1 MAGTMMDVEVIDAA
15 VQLACRAPSLHNS
28 QPWRWVADQAG
39 LHLFADPGRRMRS
52 ADESGREA
60 LISCGAVLHH
70 LRVAMA
76 AAGWIAHVER
86 FPNPNDLRHV
96 ASIDFTPLNFVTEGD
111 RDRADAIL
119 RRRTDRLPFA
129 APTNWESF
137 ETELRH
143 VVDDDSVLLDVL
155 SDAVRPQLAE
165 ASRLSASLRSYDSNY
180 HAELDW
186 WTGVSDAYQG
196 VPLSS
201 LISATES
208 ERVDVGRQFPLGP
221 ANERRSGIPRDASN
235 ILVLSTAED
244 TRGDAVRCGEMLS
257 ATLLECTLAGM
268 ATCTLSHITESADG
282 RGVIAALTASR
293 AFPQLL
299 IRVGRTPSMEAA
311 PAMTPRRRIADV
323 LTWRVEGRAPDGH
336 LHRQLKPLHRD

>member
-1 MAGTMMDVEVIDAA
+1 VLETMVDTEVINAA
-15 VQLACRAPSLHNS
+15 VELACRAPSLHNS
-28 QPWRWVADQAG
+28 QPWRWVADHDG
-39 LHLFADPGRRMRS
+39 LHLFADPSRKMRS

-76 AAGWIAHVER
+76 AAGWTAHVER
-86 FPNPNDLRHV
+86 FPNPNDLQHL
-96 ASIDFTPLNFVTEGD
+96 ASIDFTPLNFVTDGD

-119 RRRTDRLPFA
+119 RRTTDRLPFA

-137 ETELRH
+137 EIELRN
-143 VVDDDSVLLDVL
+143 VIDDDVVHLDVL
-155 SDAVRPQLAE
+155 SDAVRPELAE
-165 ASRLSASLRSYDSNY
+165 ASLLSASLRSYDTNY

-186 WTGVSDAYQG
+186 WTGGFDANQG

-221 ANERRSGIPRDASN
+221 ASERRSGIRRDCST
-235 ILVLSTAED
+235 IVVLSTDED
-244 TRGDAVRCGEMLS
+244 SRGDAVRCGEMLS
-257 ATLLECTLAGM
+257 AALLECTLAGM
-268 ATCTLSHITESADG
+268 ATCTLSHIIASAGG
-282 RGVIAALTASR
+282 RGVVAALTAST

-299 IRVGRTPSMEAA
+299 VRVGRTPVMEEA
-311 PAMTPRRRIADV
+311 PVMTPRRRIGDV
-323 LTWRVEGRAPDGH
+323 LTWRVEAKRHGRID
-336 LHRQLKPLHRD
+336 RQLRPVRRD